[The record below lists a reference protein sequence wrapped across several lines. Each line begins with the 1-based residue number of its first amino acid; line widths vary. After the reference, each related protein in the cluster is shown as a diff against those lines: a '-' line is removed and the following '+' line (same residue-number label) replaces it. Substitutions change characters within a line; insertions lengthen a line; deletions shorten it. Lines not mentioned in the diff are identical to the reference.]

1 MKMTN
6 KIPIYKDITRSF
18 EERVDDLV
26 SRLSLKEK
34 IRHLTYKA
42 PGNKKLGIHPYDWW
56 NECLHGVGRAG
67 FATIF
72 PQAIG
77 LAATFNTDL
86 IYQMA
91 TIISDEARAKHH
103 EFFRNNEFGRYKG
116 LTFWSP
122 NINIFRD
129 PRWGRG
135 QETYGEDPYL
145 TSKMGV
151 AFVKGLQG
159 NDSKYLKV
167 VATPKHYA
175 VHSGPE
181 KDRHHFNAIV
191 SFKDLRET
199 YLPHFKECIID
210 GKAYSVMGAYNR
222 TNNEACCASTTLLQ
236 KILREEWGFQ
246 GYVVSD
252 CGAIRDI
259 HRNHKITTSPE
270 ESAALALKNGCD
282 LDCGITFKKLGKA
295 LKRKLITEAD
305 IDRSVKRLFLARF
318 KLGMF
323 DPPTMVPYA
332 QIPFTVNDCEK
343 HRQFA
348 LQVARETIVL
358 LKNDKSLLP
367 LKKDFKK
374 IAVIGPNADNL
385 DSLLG
390 NYNGEPS
397 KYVTPLQGIRNKLPN
412 SEILYA
418 EGCNILKGSEESIT
432 SAVKIAQ
439 ESEIV
444 IACMGISPKFEG
456 EERIMG
462 SDDRKTLDLPEIQQV
477 LLKQLSETGKPIILI
492 LLNGSPIPSVW
503 AQDNIPAIVEAWY
516 PGEEGG
522 TAIADILFGDYSPAG
537 RLPITFIRSV
547 NDLPPFEDYSMKGRT
562 YRYLDKDPLYSFG
575 YGLSYS
581 KFEYSNLKINSGI
594 IDIGVSIKISVE
606 VQNTGQFDS
615 DEVAQLYLKDLESS
629 VTCPIYQLVGFKRLF
644 MKKESKVKIDFEIT
658 PRQMAVIDENGEAI
672 IEPGRFKIYIGGS
685 QPDQRSKI
693 LLSSEPLNAEFEVIG
708 KTMKVKY

>member
-1 MKMTN
+1 
-6 KIPIYKDITRSF
+6 
-18 EERVDDLV
+18 
-26 SRLSLKEK
+26 
-34 IRHLTYKA
+34 
-42 PGNKKLGIHPYDWW
+42 
-56 NECLHGVGRAG
+56 
-67 FATIF
+67 
-72 PQAIG
+72 
-77 LAATFNTDL
+77 L

-145 TSKMGV
+145 TSKLGV

-181 KDRHHFNAIV
+181 KDRHRFNAIV
-191 SFKDLRET
+191 SLKDLRET
-199 YLPHFKECIID
+199 YLPHFKECVID

-295 LKRKLITEAD
+295 LKRKLISEAD

-390 NYNGEPS
+390 NYNGTPS

-418 EGCNILKGSEESIT
+418 EGCSILKGSEESIT

-444 IACMGISPKFEG
+444 IACMGISPKF
-456 EERIMG
+456 
-462 SDDRKTLDLPEIQQV
+462 
-477 LLKQLSETGKPIILI
+477 
-492 LLNGSPIPSVW
+492 
-503 AQDNIPAIVEAWY
+503 
-516 PGEEGG
+516 
-522 TAIADILFGDYSPAG
+522 
-537 RLPITFIRSV
+537 
-547 NDLPPFEDYSMKGRT
+547 
-562 YRYLDKDPLYSFG
+562 
-575 YGLSYS
+575 
-581 KFEYSNLKINSGI
+581 
-594 IDIGVSIKISVE
+594 
-606 VQNTGQFDS
+606 
-615 DEVAQLYLKDLESS
+615 
-629 VTCPIYQLVGFKRLF
+629 
-644 MKKESKVKIDFEIT
+644 
-658 PRQMAVIDENGEAI
+658 
-672 IEPGRFKIYIGGS
+672 
-685 QPDQRSKI
+685 
-693 LLSSEPLNAEFEVIG
+693 
-708 KTMKVKY
+708 

>member
-1 MKMTN
+1 MNEKT
-6 KIPIYKDITRSF
+6 PIYKDTTKSF

-26 SRLSLKEK
+26 SRLSIKEK
-34 IRHLTYKA
+34 ILHLTYKA
-42 PGNKKLGIHPYDWW
+42 PGNKKLGIPPYDWW

-67 FATIF
+67 IATVF

-77 LAATFNTDL
+77 LAATFNMDL
-86 IYQMA
+86 IFEMA
-91 TIISDEARAKHH
+91 RIISDEARAKHH

-145 TSKMGV
+145 TAKIGV

-159 NDSKYLKV
+159 NDPKYLKV

-181 KDRHHFNAIV
+181 KDRHRFNAIV
-191 SFKDLRET
+191 SLKDLRET
-199 YLPHFKECIID
+199 YLPHFKECVVD

-222 TNNEACCASTTLLQ
+222 TNNEACCASPTLLQ

-259 HRNHKITTSPE
+259 HRNHKITASPE
-270 ESAALALKNGCD
+270 ESAALAVKTGCD
-282 LDCGITFKKLGKA
+282 LDCGITFRKLKKA
-295 LKRKLITEAD
+295 LKKKLVSEAD
-305 IDRSVKRLFLARF
+305 IDKSVKRLFMARF

-323 DPPTMVPYA
+323 DPPEMVPYA

-348 LQVARETIVL
+348 LKVARETIVL
-358 LKNDKSLLP
+358 LKNEQNLLP
-367 LKKDFKK
+367 LKKGNKK

-390 NYNGEPS
+390 NYNGTPS

-412 SEILYA
+412 AEIQFA
-418 EGCNILKGSEESIT
+418 EGCKIVSGSEDSIDT
-432 SAVKIAQ
+432 AVKIA
-439 ESEIV
+439 ENSDIV
-444 IACMGISPKFEG
+444 IACMGISPKYEG

-462 SDDRKTLDLPEIQQV
+462 SDDRKSLDLPEIQQQ
-477 LLKQLSETGKPIILI
+477 LLKKLNATGKPIVLI
-492 LLNGSPIPSVW
+492 FLNGSPISSVW
-503 AQDNIPAIVEAWY
+503 AQYNIPAIIEAWY

-522 TAIADILFGDYSPAG
+522 TAIADVLFGDYSPAG
-537 RLPITFIRSV
+537 RLPITIVKSHE
-547 NDLPPFEDYSMKGRT
+547 DLPPFEDYSMKGRT
-562 YRYLDKDPLYSFG
+562 YRYLEKEPLYPFG

-581 KFEYSNLKINSGI
+581 KFKHSNLSISAKTVN
-594 IDIGVSIKISVE
+594 IGEPIKISVDIE
-606 VQNTGQFDS
+606 NIGEFDS
-615 DEVAQLYLKDLESS
+615 DEVVQLYLKDMDSS
-629 VTCPIYQLVGFKRLF
+629 VRCPIVRLEGFKRLCY
-644 MKKESKVKIDFEIT
+644 KKGSKTNVKFEIT
-658 PRQMAVIDENGEAI
+658 PRQMAVIDDNGDQI

-685 QPDQRSKI
+685 QPDQRSKM
-693 LLSSEPLNAEFEVIG
+693 LVQSEPLEAEFEVIG
-708 KTMKVKY
+708 QKTKIKY